1 MGTKVRGAGLACDG
15 LWVERKFSKKFS
27 QVARGS
33 WRDSWMRTR
42 PAMRRSRMS
51 WAPER
56 NIGSNE
62 EFF

>member
-1 MGTKVRGAGLACDG
+1 
-15 LWVERKFSKKFS
+15 
-27 QVARGS
+27 
-33 WRDSWMRTR
+33 MRTR